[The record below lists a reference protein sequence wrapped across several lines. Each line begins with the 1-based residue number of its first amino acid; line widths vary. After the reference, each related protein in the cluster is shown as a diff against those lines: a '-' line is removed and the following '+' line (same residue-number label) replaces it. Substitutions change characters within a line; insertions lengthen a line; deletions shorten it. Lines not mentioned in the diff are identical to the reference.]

1 MNFFVLLS
9 VVKTLQN
16 YTLYTHRRTFSLS
29 RTYSYKE
36 NHTENKQFFLLA
48 IRAQQKDSKIFSP
61 TYLINIQP
69 SCSLNG
75 FSASNQTLHTK
86 KDRIHQRTRGYQKE
100 SREIVCVHAKGKE
113 SKSSLP
119 YLLSKFSLSSEIFC
133 K

>member
-36 NHTENKQFFLLA
+36 NYTENKQFFLLA

-86 KDRIHQRTRGYQKE
+86 KTESTREQEGTRK

-119 YLLSKFSLSSEIFC
+119 YLLSKFSLSSEIVC